1 MNTEDIMKLLSHS
14 KIEVQGDFVVKK
26 EVQFEVNNVEPGGVA
41 FLIGDKEMAE
51 RLLANHTVGQPV
63 AKPHH
68 KESAAETTRQTVAN
82 CQMASSC
89 QPVTNCQPS
98 ATPNGTEPAA
108 AEQAVASRKTA
119 SNCQPVTNCQPS
131 ATPNGTEPAAAEQ
144 AAANSQPSTNCQ
156 PFATTNGTEPA
167 AAEQA
172 AASRKTAASSQP
184 IAEQPTVDQTSAN
197 SQWTGNDP
205 MSHPTE
211 STHSTGQGA
220 SHPTPQYRALF
231 IRNDGS
237 SAENREV
244 REQEQKR
251 FMKYLK
257 NYRLTNHVLTCASDN
272 PLNDVVTGFV
282 LKWINRKL
290 IHSNPTGTAIF
301 RFLTVDCGLQS
312 EVSDR
317 SYGNK
322 IMTRIKLRHC
332 SNKTRD
338 NINLYFD

>member
-1 MNTEDIMKLLSHS
+1 MDKEDIIRMLSNSHV
-14 KIEVQGDFVVKK
+14 EVKGDFVIEKK
-26 EVQFEVNNVEPGGVA
+26 VQYEVNQVDPGGIGI
-41 FLIGDKEMAE
+41 LIGDKEMAE
-51 RLLANHTVGQPV
+51 RLLANHTVGQPT
-63 AKPHH
+63 AKPH
-68 KESAAETTRQTVAN
+68 QT
-82 CQMASSC
+82 
-89 QPVTNCQPS
+89 
-98 ATPNGTEPAA
+98 EAA
-108 AEQAVASRKTA
+108 AAASR
-119 SNCQPVTNCQPS
+119 QP
-131 ATPNGTEPAAAEQ
+131 AT
-144 AAANSQPSTNCQ
+144 NSQPS
-156 PFATTNGTEPA
+156 ATTNGTEPA
-167 AAEQA
+167 AAEQV

-205 MSHPTE
+205 MSHPRE
-211 STHSTGQGA
+211 STHPAGKDA

-272 PLNDVVTGFV
+272 PLNEVVTGFV

>member
-1 MNTEDIMKLLSHS
+1 MDKEDIIRMLSNSHV
-14 KIEVQGDFVVKK
+14 EVKGDFVIEKK
-26 EVQFEVNNVEPGGVA
+26 VQYEVNQVDPGGIGI
-41 FLIGDKEMAE
+41 LIGDKEMAE
-51 RLLANHTVGQPV
+51 RLLANHTVGQLA
-63 AKPHH
+63 AKPHQT
-68 KESAAETTRQTVAN
+68 EAAAETTRQPA
-82 CQMASSC
+82 
-89 QPVTNCQPS
+89 TNS
-98 ATPNGTEPAA
+98 
-108 AEQAVASRKTA
+108 
-119 SNCQPVTNCQPS
+119 
-131 ATPNGTEPAAAEQ
+131 
-144 AAANSQPSTNCQ
+144 Q

-172 AASRKTAASSQP
+172 AANRKTVASSQP
-184 IAEQPTVDQTSAN
+184 IAEHPAVDQTSAN

>member
-131 ATPNGTEPAAAEQ
+131 ATP
-144 AAANSQPSTNCQ
+144 
-156 PFATTNGTEPA
+156 NGTEPA

>member
-1 MNTEDIMKLLSHS
+1 
-14 KIEVQGDFVVKK
+14 
-26 EVQFEVNNVEPGGVA
+26 
-41 FLIGDKEMAE
+41 
-51 RLLANHTVGQPV
+51 
-63 AKPHH
+63 
-68 KESAAETTRQTVAN
+68 
-82 CQMASSC
+82 
-89 QPVTNCQPS
+89 
-98 ATPNGTEPAA
+98 A
-108 AEQAVASRKTA
+108 AEQT
-119 SNCQPVTNCQPS
+119 
-131 ATPNGTEPAAAEQ
+131 
-144 AAANSQPSTNCQ
+144 
-156 PFATTNGTEPA
+156 
-167 AAEQA
+167 

-184 IAEQPTVDQTSAN
+184 IAEQPAVDQTSAS
-197 SQWTGNDP
+197 SQWTGKDP

-272 PLNDVVTGFV
+272 PLNEVVTGFV

>member
-63 AKPHH
+63 A
-68 KESAAETTRQTVAN
+68 SRQTVTNSQQVAN
-82 CQMASSC
+82 CQPATNSQPSATTNGTESVAAEQAAVRSQPASNC
-89 QPVTNCQPS
+89 QPATNCQPS
-98 ATPNGTEPAA
+98 ATPDGTEPTA
-108 AEQAVASRKTA
+108 AEQV
-119 SNCQPVTNCQPS
+119 
-131 ATPNGTEPAAAEQ
+131 
-144 AAANSQPSTNCQ
+144 
-156 PFATTNGTEPA
+156 
-167 AAEQA
+167 
-172 AASRKTAASSQP
+172 AASRK
-184 IAEQPTVDQTSAN
+184 PTVDQTFAN

-211 STHSTGQGA
+211 STHPTGKDA

>member
-41 FLIGDKEMAE
+41 FLIGDKEMTE
-51 RLLANHTVGQPV
+51 RLLANHTVGQLA
-63 AKPHH
+63 AKPHQT
-68 KESAAETTRQTVAN
+68 EAA
-82 CQMASSC
+82 
-89 QPVTNCQPS
+89 
-98 ATPNGTEPAA
+98 
-108 AEQAVASRKTA
+108 
-119 SNCQPVTNCQPS
+119 
-131 ATPNGTEPAAAEQ
+131 
-144 AAANSQPSTNCQ
+144 
-156 PFATTNGTEPA
+156 
-167 AAEQA
+167 A

-184 IAEQPTVDQTSAN
+184 IAEQPAVDQTSAN

-211 STHSTGQGA
+211 STHPTGKDA

>member
-51 RLLANHTVGQPV
+51 RLLANHTVGQPT
-63 AKPHH
+63 AKPHQT
-68 KESAAETTRQTVAN
+68 EAAAA
-82 CQMASSC
+82 ASR
-89 QPVTNCQPS
+89 QPS

-108 AEQAVASRKTA
+108 VEQAAVRSQLATNS
-119 SNCQPVTNCQPS
+119 QPF
-131 ATPNGTEPAAAEQ
+131 ATTNGTESAATEQ
-144 AAANSQPSTNCQ
+144 AAANSQQVANCQ
-156 PFATTNGTEPA
+156 PGTNSQPSATTNGTEPA

-172 AASRKTAASSQP
+172 AASRKTVASSQP
-184 IAEQPTVDQTSAN
+184 IAEQPAVDQTSAN

-205 MSHPTE
+205 MSHPTA
-211 STHSTGQGA
+211 STHPTGKDA

-251 FMKYLK
+251 FMRYLK

-272 PLNDVVTGFV
+272 PLNEVVTGFV

>member
-1 MNTEDIMKLLSHS
+1 MDKEDIIRMLSNSHV
-14 KIEVQGDFVVKK
+14 EVKGDFVIEKK
-26 EVQFEVNNVEPGGVA
+26 VQYEVNQVDPGGIGI
-41 FLIGDKEMAE
+41 LIGDKEMAE
-51 RLLANHTVGQPV
+51 RLLANHTVGQPT
-63 AKPHH
+63 A
-68 KESAAETTRQTVAN
+68 SRQTVTNSQQVAN
-82 CQMASSC
+82 CQPETNSQPSTTTNGTGSAAAEQAASNC
-89 QPVTNCQPS
+89 QPITNCQPS
-98 ATPNGTEPAA
+98 ATP
-108 AEQAVASRKTA
+108 
-119 SNCQPVTNCQPS
+119 
-131 ATPNGTEPAAAEQ
+131 
-144 AAANSQPSTNCQ
+144 
-156 PFATTNGTEPA
+156 NGTEPA

-184 IAEQPTVDQTSAN
+184 IAEQPAVDQTSAN

-205 MSHPTE
+205 MSHPTA
-211 STHSTGQGA
+211 STHPTGKGA

>member
-51 RLLANHTVGQPV
+51 RLLANHTVGQPT
-63 AKPHH
+63 A
-68 KESAAETTRQTVAN
+68 SRQTV
-82 CQMASSC
+82 
-89 QPVTNCQPS
+89 TNSQPS
-98 ATPNGTEPAA
+98 TTTNGTGSAA
-108 AEQAVASRKTA
+108 AEQAA
-119 SNCQPVTNCQPS
+119 SNCQPITNCQPS

-144 AAANSQPSTNCQ
+144 AAA
-156 PFATTNGTEPA
+156 
-167 AAEQA
+167 
-172 AASRKTAASSQP
+172 SRKTVASSQP

-211 STHSTGQGA
+211 STHPTGQGA

-251 FMKYLK
+251 FMRYLK

>member
-1 MNTEDIMKLLSHS
+1 MDKEDSTRMLSNSHV
-14 KIEVQGDFVVKK
+14 EVKGDFVIEKK
-26 EVQFEVNNVEPGGVA
+26 VQYEVNQVDPGGIGI
-41 FLIGDKEMAE
+41 LIGDKEMAE
-51 RLLANHTVGQPV
+51 RLLANHTVGQPT
-63 AKPHH
+63 A
-68 KESAAETTRQTVAN
+68 SRQTVTNSQQVAN
-82 CQMASSC
+82 CQ
-89 QPVTNCQPS
+89 P
-98 ATPNGTEPAA
+98 AT
-108 AEQAVASRKTA
+108 
-119 SNCQPVTNCQPS
+119 
-131 ATPNGTEPAAAEQ
+131 
-144 AAANSQPSTNCQ
+144 NSQPS
-156 PFATTNGTEPA
+156 ATTNGTEPS

-172 AASRKTAASSQP
+172 AASRKS

-205 MSHPTE
+205 MSHPRE
-211 STHSTGQGA
+211 STHPAGKDA

-272 PLNDVVTGFV
+272 PLNEVVTGFV

>member
-51 RLLANHTVGQPV
+51 RLLANHTVGQPT
-63 AKPHH
+63 A
-68 KESAAETTRQTVAN
+68 SRQTVTNSQQVAN
-82 CQMASSC
+82 CQPATNS
-89 QPVTNCQPS
+89 QPA
-98 ATPNGTEPAA
+98 ATTNGTEPAA
-108 AEQAVASRKTA
+108 VEQAAVRSQPA
-119 SNCQPVTNCQPS
+119 SNCQPATNS
-131 ATPNGTEPAAAEQ
+131 
-144 AAANSQPSTNCQ
+144 Q

-172 AASRKTAASSQP
+172 AASRKS

-211 STHSTGQGA
+211 STHPTGQGA

-272 PLNDVVTGFV
+272 PLNEVVTGFV

>member
-51 RLLANHTVGQPV
+51 RLLANHTVGQPT
-63 AKPHH
+63 A
-68 KESAAETTRQTVAN
+68 SRQTVTNSQPSTTTNGTGSAAAEQAASN
-82 CQMASSC
+82 CQ
-89 QPVTNCQPS
+89 PITNCQPS
-98 ATPNGTEPAA
+98 ATP
-108 AEQAVASRKTA
+108 
-119 SNCQPVTNCQPS
+119 
-131 ATPNGTEPAAAEQ
+131 
-144 AAANSQPSTNCQ
+144 
-156 PFATTNGTEPA
+156 NGTEPA

-184 IAEQPTVDQTSAN
+184 IAEQPTVDQTLAN

-211 STHSTGQGA
+211 STHPTGQGA

-272 PLNDVVTGFV
+272 PLNEVVTGFV

>member
-51 RLLANHTVGQPV
+51 RLLANHTVGQPT
-63 AKPHH
+63 A
-68 KESAAETTRQTVAN
+68 SRQTVTNSQQVAN
-82 CQMASSC
+82 CQ
-89 QPVTNCQPS
+89 
-98 ATPNGTEPAA
+98 PA
-108 AEQAVASRKTA
+108 
-119 SNCQPVTNCQPS
+119 TNCQPS

-144 AAANSQPSTNCQ
+144 AAA
-156 PFATTNGTEPA
+156 
-167 AAEQA
+167 
-172 AASRKTAASSQP
+172 SRKTVASSQP

-211 STHSTGQGA
+211 STHPTGKGA

-272 PLNDVVTGFV
+272 PLNEVVTGFV

>member
-51 RLLANHTVGQPV
+51 RLLANHTVGQLA
-63 AKPHH
+63 AKPHQT
-68 KESAAETTRQTVAN
+68 EAAAAASRQPATNSQPSATTNGTGSAAAEQAASN
-82 CQMASSC
+82 CQ
-89 QPVTNCQPS
+89 PITNCQPS

-108 AEQAVASRKTA
+108 
-119 SNCQPVTNCQPS
+119 
-131 ATPNGTEPAAAEQ
+131 
-144 AAANSQPSTNCQ
+144 
-156 PFATTNGTEPA
+156 
-167 AAEQA
+167 
-172 AASRKTAASSQP
+172 
-184 IAEQPTVDQTSAN
+184 AEQPTVDQTSAN

-211 STHSTGQGA
+211 STHPTGQGA

-272 PLNDVVTGFV
+272 PLNEVVTGFV

>member
-1 MNTEDIMKLLSHS
+1 MDKEDIIRMLSNSHV
-14 KIEVQGDFVVKK
+14 EVKGDFVIEKK
-26 EVQFEVNNVEPGGVA
+26 VQYEVNQVDPRGIGI
-41 FLIGDKEMAE
+41 LIGDKEMAE
-51 RLLANHTVGQPV
+51 RLLANHTVGQPT
-63 AKPHH
+63 A
-68 KESAAETTRQTVAN
+68 SRQTVTNSQQVAN
-82 CQMASSC
+82 CQPATS
-89 QPVTNCQPS
+89 CQPS

-108 AEQAVASRKTA
+108 AEQV
-119 SNCQPVTNCQPS
+119 
-131 ATPNGTEPAAAEQ
+131 
-144 AAANSQPSTNCQ
+144 
-156 PFATTNGTEPA
+156 
-167 AAEQA
+167 
-172 AASRKTAASSQP
+172 AASRKTATNCQP
-184 IAEQPTVDQTSAN
+184 IAEQPAVDQTSAN

-205 MSHPTE
+205 MSHPTA
-211 STHSTGQGA
+211 STHPSGQGA

>member
-51 RLLANHTVGQPV
+51 RLLANHTVGQLA
-63 AKPHH
+63 AKPHQT
-68 KESAAETTRQTVAN
+68 EAAAAASRQPA
-82 CQMASSC
+82 
-89 QPVTNCQPS
+89 TNSQPS
-98 ATPNGTEPAA
+98 ATTNGTEPAA
-108 AEQAVASRKTA
+108 VEQAAAKSQPA
-119 SNCQPVTNCQPS
+119 SNCQPETNCQPS

-144 AAANSQPSTNCQ
+144 AAA
-156 PFATTNGTEPA
+156 
-167 AAEQA
+167 
-172 AASRKTAASSQP
+172 SRKTVASSQP
-184 IAEQPTVDQTSAN
+184 IAEQPAVDQTSAN

-211 STHSTGQGA
+211 STHPTGQGA

-272 PLNDVVTGFV
+272 PLNEVVTGFV

>member
-51 RLLANHTVGQPV
+51 RLLANHTVGQPT
-63 AKPHH
+63 A
-68 KESAAETTRQTVAN
+68 SRQTVTNSQQVAN
-82 CQMASSC
+82 S
-89 QPVTNCQPS
+89 QPVTNSQPS
-98 ATPNGTEPAA
+98 ATTNGTGSAA
-108 AEQAVASRKTA
+108 AEQAA
-119 SNCQPVTNCQPS
+119 SNCQLITNCQPS

-144 AAANSQPSTNCQ
+144 AAA
-156 PFATTNGTEPA
+156 
-167 AAEQA
+167 
-172 AASRKTAASSQP
+172 SRK
-184 IAEQPTVDQTSAN
+184 PTVDQTSAN

-211 STHSTGQGA
+211 STHPTGQGA

>member
-51 RLLANHTVGQPV
+51 RLLANHTVGQLA
-63 AKPHH
+63 AKPHQT
-68 KESAAETTRQTVAN
+68 EAAAAASRQPA
-82 CQMASSC
+82 
-89 QPVTNCQPS
+89 TNSQPS
-98 ATPNGTEPAA
+98 ATPNGTEPA
-108 AEQAVASRKTA
+108 T
-119 SNCQPVTNCQPS
+119 
-131 ATPNGTEPAAAEQ
+131 AEQ
-144 AAANSQPSTNCQ
+144 AAANSQPATNSQPSTT
-156 PFATTNGTEPA
+156 PNGTEPA

-172 AASRKTAASSQP
+172 AASRKTVASSQP

-211 STHSTGQGA
+211 STHPTGQGA

-322 IMTRIKLRHC
+322 IITRIKLRHC

>member
-26 EVQFEVNNVEPGGVA
+26 EAQFEVNNVEPGGVA

-51 RLLANHTVGQPV
+51 RLLANHTAGQPT
-63 AKPHH
+63 A
-68 KESAAETTRQTVAN
+68 SRQTA
-82 CQMASSC
+82 
-89 QPVTNCQPS
+89 TN
-98 ATPNGTEPAA
+98 
-108 AEQAVASRKTA
+108 
-119 SNCQPVTNCQPS
+119 
-131 ATPNGTEPAAAEQ
+131 
-144 AAANSQPSTNCQ
+144 
-156 PFATTNGTEPA
+156 
-167 AAEQA
+167 
-172 AASRKTAASSQP
+172 SQP

-205 MSHPTE
+205 MSHPTA
-211 STHSTGQGA
+211 STHPSGQGA

-272 PLNDVVTGFV
+272 PLNEVVTGFV

>member
-1 MNTEDIMKLLSHS
+1 MDKEDIIRMLSNSHV
-14 KIEVQGDFVVKK
+14 EVKGDFVIEKK
-26 EVQFEVNNVEPGGVA
+26 VQYEVNQVDPGGIGI
-41 FLIGDKEMAE
+41 LIGDKEMAE

-63 AKPHH
+63 AKPHQT
-68 KESAAETTRQTVAN
+68 EAAAAASRQPA
-82 CQMASSC
+82 
-89 QPVTNCQPS
+89 TNSQPS
-98 ATPNGTEPAA
+98 ATTNGTGSAA
-108 AEQAVASRKTA
+108 AEQAA
-119 SNCQPVTNCQPS
+119 SNCQPITNCQPS

-144 AAANSQPSTNCQ
+144 AAA
-156 PFATTNGTEPA
+156 
-167 AAEQA
+167 
-172 AASRKTAASSQP
+172 SRK
-184 IAEQPTVDQTSAN
+184 PTVDQTSAN

-211 STHSTGQGA
+211 STHPTGQGA

>member
-51 RLLANHTVGQPV
+51 RLLANHTVGQLA

-82 CQMASSC
+82 CQMTSSC
-89 QPVTNCQPS
+89 QPSATTNGTEPTSAEQAAVRSQPASNCQPETNCQPS
-98 ATPNGTEPAA
+98 ATPNGTEP
-108 AEQAVASRKTA
+108 S
-119 SNCQPVTNCQPS
+119 
-131 ATPNGTEPAAAEQ
+131 
-144 AAANSQPSTNCQ
+144 
-156 PFATTNGTEPA
+156 

-172 AASRKTAASSQP
+172 AASRKS
-184 IAEQPTVDQTSAN
+184 IAEQPAVDQTSAN

-272 PLNDVVTGFV
+272 PLNEVVTGFV

>member
-51 RLLANHTVGQPV
+51 RLLANHTVGQLA
-63 AKPHH
+63 AKPHQT
-68 KESAAETTRQTVAN
+68 EAAAAASRQPA
-82 CQMASSC
+82 
-89 QPVTNCQPS
+89 TNSQPS
-98 ATPNGTEPAA
+98 ATTNGTGSAA
-108 AEQAVASRKTA
+108 AEQAA
-119 SNCQPVTNCQPS
+119 SNCQPITNCQPS

-144 AAANSQPSTNCQ
+144 AAA
-156 PFATTNGTEPA
+156 
-167 AAEQA
+167 
-172 AASRKTAASSQP
+172 SRKTATNSQP

-205 MSHPTE
+205 MSHPTA
-211 STHSTGQGA
+211 STHPSGQGA

-272 PLNDVVTGFV
+272 PLNEVVTGFV

>member
-51 RLLANHTVGQPV
+51 RLLANHTVGQP
-63 AKPHH
+63 
-68 KESAAETTRQTVAN
+68 T
-82 CQMASSC
+82 
-89 QPVTNCQPS
+89 
-98 ATPNGTEPAA
+98 
-108 AEQAVASRKTA
+108 ASRKT
-119 SNCQPVTNCQPS
+119 VTN
-131 ATPNGTEPAAAEQ
+131 
-144 AAANSQPSTNCQ
+144 
-156 PFATTNGTEPA
+156 
-167 AAEQA
+167 
-172 AASRKTAASSQP
+172 SQP

-211 STHSTGQGA
+211 STHPTGQGA

-257 NYRLTNHVLTCASDN
+257 NYRLTNHVLTCARDN

-317 SYGNK
+317 AYGNK

>member
-1 MNTEDIMKLLSHS
+1 MNTEDIMKLLSNSHV
-14 KIEVQGDFVVKK
+14 EVKGDFVIEKK
-26 EVQFEVNNVEPGGVA
+26 VQYEVNQVDPGGIGI
-41 FLIGDKEMAE
+41 LIGDKEMAE

-63 AKPHH
+63 A
-68 KESAAETTRQTVAN
+68 SRQPA
-82 CQMASSC
+82 
-89 QPVTNCQPS
+89 TNSQPS
-98 ATPNGTEPAA
+98 ATTNGTGSAA
-108 AEQAVASRKTA
+108 AEQAA
-119 SNCQPVTNCQPS
+119 SNCQPETNCQPS

-144 AAANSQPSTNCQ
+144 AAAN
-156 PFATTNGTEPA
+156 
-167 AAEQA
+167 
-172 AASRKTAASSQP
+172 RKTVASSQP
-184 IAEQPTVDQTSAN
+184 IAEHPAVDQTSAN

-205 MSHPTE
+205 MSHPTA
-211 STHSTGQGA
+211 STHPSGQGA

>member
-51 RLLANHTVGQPV
+51 RLLANHTVGQPT
-63 AKPHH
+63 A
-68 KESAAETTRQTVAN
+68 SRQTVTNSQQVAN
-82 CQMASSC
+82 CQPA
-89 QPVTNCQPS
+89 TNSQPS
-98 ATPNGTEPAA
+98 ATTNGTEPAA
-108 AEQAVASRKTA
+108 AEQAAVRSQPA
-119 SNCQPVTNCQPS
+119 SNCQPETNCQPS

-144 AAANSQPSTNCQ
+144 AAA
-156 PFATTNGTEPA
+156 
-167 AAEQA
+167 
-172 AASRKTAASSQP
+172 SRKTVASSQP

-205 MSHPTE
+205 MSHPTA
-211 STHSTGQGA
+211 STHPSGQGA

-251 FMKYLK
+251 FMRYLK

>member
-51 RLLANHTVGQPV
+51 RLLANHTVGQPT
-63 AKPHH
+63 A
-68 KESAAETTRQTVAN
+68 SRQTVTNSQQVAN
-82 CQMASSC
+82 CQPA
-89 QPVTNCQPS
+89 TNSQPS
-98 ATPNGTEPAA
+98 ATTNGTEPAA
-108 AEQAVASRKTA
+108 VEQAAVRSQPA
-119 SNCQPVTNCQPS
+119 SNCQPATNSQPS
-131 ATPNGTEPAAAEQ
+131 ATP
-144 AAANSQPSTNCQ
+144 
-156 PFATTNGTEPA
+156 NGTEPA

-184 IAEQPTVDQTSAN
+184 IAEQPTVDQTLAN

-211 STHSTGQGA
+211 STHPTGQGA

-237 SAENREV
+237 SAENKEV

-251 FMKYLK
+251 FMRYLK

-272 PLNDVVTGFV
+272 PLNEVVTGFV

>member
-51 RLLANHTVGQPV
+51 RLLANHTVGQPTASRKTV
-63 AKPHH
+63 TN
-68 KESAAETTRQTVAN
+68 SQQVAN
-82 CQMASSC
+82 CQPA
-89 QPVTNCQPS
+89 TNSQPS
-98 ATPNGTEPAA
+98 ATTNGTEPAA
-108 AEQAVASRKTA
+108 VEQAAVRSQPA
-119 SNCQPVTNCQPS
+119 SNCQPATNSQPS
-131 ATPNGTEPAAAEQ
+131 ATP
-144 AAANSQPSTNCQ
+144 
-156 PFATTNGTEPA
+156 NGTEPA

-211 STHSTGQGA
+211 STHPTGQGA

>member
-51 RLLANHTVGQPV
+51 RLLANHTVGQL
-63 AKPHH
+63 
-68 KESAAETTRQTVAN
+68 AASRQTVTNSQPSATPN
-82 CQMASSC
+82 GTEPATAEQAAASR
-89 QPVTNCQPS
+89 QPATNSQPS

-108 AEQAVASRKTA
+108 SEQA
-119 SNCQPVTNCQPS
+119 
-131 ATPNGTEPAAAEQ
+131 
-144 AAANSQPSTNCQ
+144 
-156 PFATTNGTEPA
+156 
-167 AAEQA
+167 
-172 AASRKTAASSQP
+172 AASSQP

-211 STHSTGQGA
+211 STHPTGQGA

-272 PLNDVVTGFV
+272 PLNEVVTGFV
-282 LKWINRKL
+282 LKWFNRKL

>member
-51 RLLANHTVGQPV
+51 RLLANHTVGQPK
-63 AKPHH
+63 A
-68 KESAAETTRQTVAN
+68 SRQTVTNSQQVAN
-82 CQMASSC
+82 S
-89 QPVTNCQPS
+89 QPVTNSQPS
-98 ATPNGTEPAA
+98 ATTNGTGSAA
-108 AEQAVASRKTA
+108 AEQAA
-119 SNCQPVTNCQPS
+119 SNCQLITNCQPS

-144 AAANSQPSTNCQ
+144 AAA
-156 PFATTNGTEPA
+156 
-167 AAEQA
+167 
-172 AASRKTAASSQP
+172 SRK
-184 IAEQPTVDQTSAN
+184 PTVDQTSAN

-211 STHSTGQGA
+211 STHPTGQGA

-272 PLNDVVTGFV
+272 PLNEVVTGFV

>member
-51 RLLANHTVGQPV
+51 RLLANHTVGQPT
-63 AKPHH
+63 A
-68 KESAAETTRQTVAN
+68 SRQTVTNSQQVAN
-82 CQMASSC
+82 CQPATNSQPSATTNGTEPAAVEQAAVRNQPASNC
-89 QPVTNCQPS
+89 QPVTNSQPS

-108 AEQAVASRKTA
+108 AEQV
-119 SNCQPVTNCQPS
+119 
-131 ATPNGTEPAAAEQ
+131 
-144 AAANSQPSTNCQ
+144 
-156 PFATTNGTEPA
+156 
-167 AAEQA
+167 
-172 AASRKTAASSQP
+172 AASRKTVASSQP
-184 IAEQPTVDQTSAN
+184 IAEQPAVDQTSAN

-205 MSHPTE
+205 MSHPTA
-211 STHSTGQGA
+211 STHPSGQGA

-272 PLNDVVTGFV
+272 PLNEVVTGFV

>member
-63 AKPHH
+63 A
-68 KESAAETTRQTVAN
+68 SRQTVTNSQQVAN
-82 CQMASSC
+82 CQPATNSQPSATTNGTESVAAEQAAVRSQPASNC
-89 QPVTNCQPS
+89 QPATNSQPS

-108 AEQAVASRKTA
+108 AEQMAAS
-119 SNCQPVTNCQPS
+119 
-131 ATPNGTEPAAAEQ
+131 
-144 AAANSQPSTNCQ
+144 SQPATNCQ
-156 PFATTNGTEPA
+156 PFTTTNGTEPA

-172 AASRKTAASSQP
+172 AASRQTATNSQP

-211 STHSTGQGA
+211 STHPTGQGA

-257 NYRLTNHVLTCASDN
+257 NYRLKNHVLTCASDN

>member
-51 RLLANHTVGQPV
+51 RLLANHTVGQLA
-63 AKPHH
+63 AKPHQT
-68 KESAAETTRQTVAN
+68 EAAAAASRQPA
-82 CQMASSC
+82 
-89 QPVTNCQPS
+89 TNSQPS
-98 ATPNGTEPAA
+98 ATTNGTEPAA
-108 AEQAVASRKTA
+108 AEQAVANSLQGTNCQPATNSQPSATTHGTGSAAAEQAA
-119 SNCQPVTNCQPS
+119 SNCQPITNCQPS

-144 AAANSQPSTNCQ
+144 AAA
-156 PFATTNGTEPA
+156 
-167 AAEQA
+167 
-172 AASRKTAASSQP
+172 SRKTVASSQP
-184 IAEQPTVDQTSAN
+184 IAEQPAVDQTSAN

-211 STHSTGQGA
+211 STHPSGQGA

-272 PLNDVVTGFV
+272 PLNDVVTGF
-282 LKWINRKL
+282 
-290 IHSNPTGTAIF
+290 
-301 RFLTVDCGLQS
+301 
-312 EVSDR
+312 
-317 SYGNK
+317 
-322 IMTRIKLRHC
+322 
-332 SNKTRD
+332 
-338 NINLYFD
+338 

>member
-51 RLLANHTVGQPV
+51 RLLANHTVGQLA
-63 AKPHH
+63 AKPHQT
-68 KESAAETTRQTVAN
+68 EAA
-82 CQMASSC
+82 
-89 QPVTNCQPS
+89 
-98 ATPNGTEPAA
+98 
-108 AEQAVASRKTA
+108 
-119 SNCQPVTNCQPS
+119 
-131 ATPNGTEPAAAEQ
+131 
-144 AAANSQPSTNCQ
+144 
-156 PFATTNGTEPA
+156 
-167 AAEQA
+167 A
-172 AASRKTAASSQP
+172 AASRKTAASRKP

-211 STHSTGQGA
+211 STHPTGQGA

>member
-51 RLLANHTVGQPV
+51 RLLANHTVGQLA
-63 AKPHH
+63 AKPHQT
-68 KESAAETTRQTVAN
+68 EAAAAASRQPA
-82 CQMASSC
+82 
-89 QPVTNCQPS
+89 TNCQPS
-98 ATPNGTEPAA
+98 ATPDGTEPAA
-108 AEQAVASRKTA
+108 AEQV
-119 SNCQPVTNCQPS
+119 
-131 ATPNGTEPAAAEQ
+131 
-144 AAANSQPSTNCQ
+144 
-156 PFATTNGTEPA
+156 
-167 AAEQA
+167 
-172 AASRKTAASSQP
+172 AASRKPA
-184 IAEQPTVDQTSAN
+184 VDQTSAN

-211 STHSTGQGA
+211 STNSTGQGA

-272 PLNDVVTGFV
+272 PLNEVVTGFV

>member
-1 MNTEDIMKLLSHS
+1 MDKEDIIRMLSNSHV
-14 KIEVQGDFVVKK
+14 EVKGDFVIEKK
-26 EVQFEVNNVEPGGVA
+26 VQYEVNQVDPGGIGI
-41 FLIGDKEMAE
+41 LIGDKEMAE
-51 RLLANHTVGQPV
+51 RLLANHTVGQPT
-63 AKPHH
+63 A
-68 KESAAETTRQTVAN
+68 SRQTVTN
-82 CQMASSC
+82 SQPASNC
-89 QPVTNCQPS
+89 QPVTNSQPS
-98 ATPNGTEPAA
+98 ATPNGTEP
-108 AEQAVASRKTA
+108 S
-119 SNCQPVTNCQPS
+119 
-131 ATPNGTEPAAAEQ
+131 
-144 AAANSQPSTNCQ
+144 
-156 PFATTNGTEPA
+156 

-172 AASRKTAASSQP
+172 AASRKS
-184 IAEQPTVDQTSAN
+184 IAEQPAVDQTSAN

-211 STHSTGQGA
+211 STHPTGQGA

-272 PLNDVVTGFV
+272 PLNEVVTGFV

>member
-51 RLLANHTVGQPV
+51 RLLANHTVGQPT
-63 AKPHH
+63 A
-68 KESAAETTRQTVAN
+68 SRQTVTNSQQVAN
-82 CQMASSC
+82 CQPATNSQPSATTNGTEPAAVEQAASNC
-89 QPVTNCQPS
+89 QPITNCQPS
-98 ATPNGTEPAA
+98 ATPNGTAPAA
-108 AEQAVASRKTA
+108 AEQV
-119 SNCQPVTNCQPS
+119 
-131 ATPNGTEPAAAEQ
+131 
-144 AAANSQPSTNCQ
+144 
-156 PFATTNGTEPA
+156 
-167 AAEQA
+167 
-172 AASRKTAASSQP
+172 AASRK
-184 IAEQPTVDQTSAN
+184 PTVDQTSAN

-211 STHSTGQGA
+211 STHPTGQGA

>member
-51 RLLANHTVGQPV
+51 RLLANHTVGQPT
-63 AKPHH
+63 A
-68 KESAAETTRQTVAN
+68 SRQTVTNSQQVAN
-82 CQMASSC
+82 CQPATNS
-89 QPVTNCQPS
+89 QPF
-98 ATPNGTEPAA
+98 ATTNGTGSAA
-108 AEQAVASRKTA
+108 AEQAA
-119 SNCQPVTNCQPS
+119 SNCQPITNCQPS

-144 AAANSQPSTNCQ
+144 AAA
-156 PFATTNGTEPA
+156 
-167 AAEQA
+167 
-172 AASRKTAASSQP
+172 SRKTAASRKP

-211 STHSTGQGA
+211 STHPTGQGA

-272 PLNDVVTGFV
+272 PLNEVVTGFV

>member
-1 MNTEDIMKLLSHS
+1 MDKEDIIRMLSNSHV
-14 KIEVQGDFVVKK
+14 EVKGDFVIEKK
-26 EVQFEVNNVEPGGVA
+26 VQYEVNQVDSGGIGI
-41 FLIGDKEMAE
+41 LIGDKEMAE
-51 RLLANHTVGQPV
+51 RLLANHTVSQPT
-63 AKPHH
+63 AEPHH
-68 KESAAETTRQTVAN
+68 KES
-82 CQMASSC
+82 
-89 QPVTNCQPS
+89 
-98 ATPNGTEPAA
+98 AA
-108 AEQAVASRKTA
+108 AEQAVASR
-119 SNCQPVTNCQPS
+119 QPATNSQPS
-131 ATPNGTEPAAAEQ
+131 ATTNGTGSAAAEQ
-144 AAANSQPSTNCQ
+144 AASNCQ
-156 PFATTNGTEPA
+156 PITNYQPSATPNGTEPA

-184 IAEQPTVDQTSAN
+184 IAEQPAVDQTSAN

-220 SHPTPQYRALF
+220 SHLTPQYRALF

-272 PLNDVVTGFV
+272 PLNEVVTGFV